1 MASAETITTQTEFSV
16 VPKRPVGRPRKNS
29 THPLDIQ
36 KQQQQISSP
45 VQMAIATTTMTED
58 KGIAN
63 NMSTSRLRLGE
74 LGSEG
79 MAAIRDITNYL
90 QPLELRWPTCL
101 KTYEKM
107 KLDSTVSA
115 ALDLG
120 YILIE
125 KRFNEG
131 KIHFNKSS
139 ERSKE
144 AAEFI
149 EWCFDN
155 MDGQT
160 LRSIARNAATFR
172 EHGFSILE
180 KVYTRVK
187 DGKYKGWFKVSK
199 LGYRHPLSLYQAEP
213 FVFGGDGRELVSV
226 KQDPSFFKNSTGFF
240 SFPNS
245 VHSEPI
251 TIERKKF
258 ILFGYNATDSLPLGL
273 SPLCA
278 AYKAWREKVI
288 LEDLEVTGSSKSLSG
303 MPLIYIPNDILTKAA
318 IDPTSPEARA
328 VKALDSQMASLHAGE
343 QAYMRL
349 PSDLIDGSSTT
360 RAYELRFLGI
370 DGNSQVPNTKDL
382 INDRK
387 KAILD
392 RLGAGF
398 INLGNDS
405 VGSYNLGESKSNLH
419 GHYVERDCNIIE
431 EGLNKDLIPQLLAMN
446 NIFLPSDEIPYVLS
460 GWAEDPSK
468 DETSKVIQRTA
479 AVGFLPATPE
489 VINENFAMLGYNYRV
504 PDDVAA
510 SPKKWQEYM
519 NMYMPQF
526 TSKSGAGMEQG
537 TTGNGTAKSASTRDN
552 SISNTENV

>member
-1 MASAETITTQTEFSV
+1 MASAETATQTEFSV

-36 KQQQQISSP
+36 KQQRQQSVSP
-45 VQMAIATTTMTED
+45 IQMAVVSQPTATTED

-63 NMSTSRLRLGE
+63 NLSTSRLRLGE

-79 MAAIRDITNYL
+79 MATVRDITNFL
-90 QPLELRWPTCL
+90 QPIELRWPTCL

-125 KRFNEG
+125 KRFSNAEL
-131 KIHFNKSS
+131 HYNKNS
-139 ERSKE
+139 ERSKQ
-144 AAEFI
+144 AKEFI

-187 DGKYKGWFKVSK
+187 DGKYQGWFKVSK

-213 FVFGGDGRELVSV
+213 FVFGSDGRELVSI
-226 KQDPSFFKNSTGFF
+226 KQDPSFFKNSTGYF

-245 VHSEPI
+245 IHSEPI
-251 TIERKKF
+251 EIERKKF
-258 ILFGYNATDSLPLGL
+258 ILFGYNATDSVKFGS
-273 SPLCA
+273 SPLNS

-288 LEDLEVTGSSKSLSG
+288 LEDLEVTGTSKSLSG
-303 MPLIYIPNDILTKAA
+303 MPLIYLPNDILTKAA
-318 IDPTSPEARA
+318 MDPTSPEGLA
-328 VKALDSQMASLHAGE
+328 VKALDRQMANLHAGD

-349 PSDLIDGSSTT
+349 PSDLIDGSTTT
-360 RAYELRFLGI
+360 RAYELKFLGV
-370 DGNSQVPNTKDL
+370 DGNSSATNTKEL

-431 EGLNKDLIPQLLAMN
+431 EGINKDLIPQLLAMN
-446 NIFLPSDEIPYVLS
+446 NIFLSSDEMPYLQS

-489 VINENFAMLGYNYRV
+489 IVDENFAMLGYNYRV
-504 PDDVAA
+504 PEEYKS
-510 SPKKWQEYM
+510 SPEKWKEYIEL
-519 NMYMPQF
+519 YMPQF
-526 TSKSGAGMEQG
+526 TSRSGDGLATAGEG
-537 TTGNGTAKSASTRDN
+537 TSTSINGKDN
-552 SISNTENV
+552 SISNNENV